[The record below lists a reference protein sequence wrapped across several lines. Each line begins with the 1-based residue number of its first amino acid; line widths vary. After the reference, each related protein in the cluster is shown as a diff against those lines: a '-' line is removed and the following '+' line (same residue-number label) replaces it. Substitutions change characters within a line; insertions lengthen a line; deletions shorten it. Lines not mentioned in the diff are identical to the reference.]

1 MSYFQCCGAL
11 RGGAKPIFAPAGALG
26 RGEAILRPGLGRW
39 GGAKPFCAPAG
50 ALGRGEAILRP
61 ELGRWGGALMYF
73 GPSGAPH
80 APVITNMKFEN
91 IFLLIFLYKKRSKKI
106 GTLKIYF
113 IDFYKKR
120 SNKITIFPPL
130 RMTKTMLIFK
140 DTTYYDID
148 VSIGVGGVT
157 QI

>member
-1 MSYFQCCGAL
+1 MSFSIFVTSYSCHIIKNTSVVVRSGAGRPGAL

-80 APVITNMKFEN
+80 APGRLQRPCN
-91 IFLLIFLYKKRSKKI
+91 
-106 GTLKIYF
+106 
-113 IDFYKKR
+113 
-120 SNKITIFPPL
+120 NK
-130 RMTKTMLIFK
+130 
-140 DTTYYDID
+140 YE
-148 VSIGVGGVT
+148 V
-157 QI
+157 